1 MIRRGYIHR
10 TFQGKAQAAGRTE
23 PALNVLPTNNRC
35 QIGLADHRA
44 RIAGHQIPHTRAGAC
59 KRTEAA
65 IRNVSGPDSR
75 PANPVGSRRRQLVST
90 GQAPNI

>member
-1 MIRRGYIHR
+1 MTEFDQALPVGTCRRPSLINRFPLLANGR
-10 TFQGKAQAAGRTE
+10 FQQDPFAVAE
-23 PALNVLPTNNRC
+23 
-35 QIGLADHRA
+35 
-44 RIAGHQIPHTRAGAC
+44 IAGHHIPNTRAGAC